1 MLLIHYGHLLSDL
14 FGKTEQFLFVSC
26 PIFWQQD
33 EETGVVVPDRF
44 KADAASPVGDNVP
57 DNGEPKTAAG

>member
-1 MLLIHYGHLLSDL
+1 MPPIGRHFLCL
-14 FGKTEQFLFVSC
+14 F
-26 PIFWQQD
+26 IFRQED

-57 DNGEPKTAAG
+57 DNGEPQTAAG